1 MARHLV
7 RLLLLT
13 AVLILLIAPLSQA
26 FDRHDHYSPRD
37 VETNL
42 CVLVVVASAG
52 FWAFR
57 TVYPPQLRRR
67 LSRSLEAPRL
77 AITRTL
83 GSVVAPSP
91 PPSPP
96 APLRV

>member
-1 MARHLV
+1 MARVLV

-13 AVLILLIAPLSQA
+13 TVLILLIAPLSQA

-37 VETNL
+37 AETNL
-42 CVLVVVASAG
+42 CVLAVVASAG
-52 FWAFR
+52 YWAFR
-57 TVYPPQLRRR
+57 AVYPPQLRRR
-67 LSRSLEAPRL
+67 LSRSHAVPCC
-77 AITRTL
+77 AATRTL
-83 GSVVAPSP
+83 ESAVTPSP